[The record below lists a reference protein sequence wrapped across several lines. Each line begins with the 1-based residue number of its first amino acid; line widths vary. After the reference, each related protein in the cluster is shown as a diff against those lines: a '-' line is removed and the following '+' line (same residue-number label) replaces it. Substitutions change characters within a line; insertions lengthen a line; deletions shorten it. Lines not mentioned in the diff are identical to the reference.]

1 MIASIDL
8 LKFNLQE
15 TQFPYFSDDD
25 LQILLDKNNDNVV
38 AASYEGCILKS
49 QNDAI
54 KLGPLSTNSNEKYW
68 IRLSLQYQVNT
79 YVTSRKR
86 SDGQ

>member
-15 TQFPYFSDDD
+15 TQFPYFSDSD
-25 LQILLDKNNDNVV
+25 LQILLDKHVDNVV

-54 KLGPLSTNSNEKYW
+54 KLGPLSTNSNENYW
-68 IRLSLQYQVNT
+68 LRLAEQYQVNT
-79 YVTSRKR
+79 YITSRNR